1 MTTFNCNDF
10 LFLPVSMKNES
21 GGKWVEHPQTIGC
34 FFFGLFSI
42 FLFLNCIVFLYFTF
56 PLLFSYSIDFSR
68 KLKVRRALTQWVG
81 SWPLALLAP
90 QDNERL
96 VPTLPDIK
104 LLRKKEN
111 DSLWILQIN
120 SSTLYQ
126 WFCYFPFLSSVVCVH
141 KLWRLL
147 SGRKLQCRMV
157 VGRIYFL
164 FLFSF
169 SCPIFSTTWSQVVKA
184 SV

>member
-1 MTTFNCNDF
+1 MTTFNCNNF

-21 GGKWVEHPQTIGC
+21 GGKWVEHPQTIGL
-34 FFFGLFSI
+34 FFFWPFSI
-42 FLFLNCIVFLYFTF
+42 FLFLNCIVFSYFTF

-68 KLKVRRALTQWVG
+68 KLKLRRALTQWVG

-120 SSTLYQ
+120 SSHKQGFFTGTALKVVSMQ
-126 WFCYFPFLSSVVCVH
+126 LVPPIKKHPVSVV
-141 KLWRLL
+141 L
-147 SGRKLQCRMV
+147 
-157 VGRIYFL
+157 
-164 FLFSF
+164 LFSF
-169 SCPIFSTTWSQVVKA
+169 SLFCGLCSQIVETFVWEKTA
-184 SV
+184 M